1 MCPFF
6 YLTSSKQKF
15 IIQTNII
22 KGDAMNE
29 REQAVLELIRQNPF
43 MSQQE
48 MADKMNLS
56 RPVLANLV
64 SSLTKQGKII
74 GRAYILPEENEI
86 ICIGGAN
93 LDRKFHV
100 KGTVQLGT
108 SNPSS
113 STFSVGGVG
122 RNIAE
127 NLGRLGHDVTMLTT
141 AGKDSDWQAIQEA
154 SEAFMNLRYVEQLPD
169 ASTGSYT
176 AIMDEKGELA
186 LAVANMDV
194 YDLLLPSL
202 LKQHESM
209 LMNAGCFIIDLNC
222 PKETVEYIQNIA
234 IAREIPLVIVPV
246 SSPKMN
252 RLPYSLKGVTWFI
265 CNTDEAEAIVGHA
278 IHTEKDYANALQH
291 LLNAGITHAVITAG
305 SKGVFAATN
314 AIGPRHFAAKQITK
328 IEDVTGAGDAF
339 VSGVIHSWLTKQPF
353 EACIDAGLTNA
364 KNTLASPFT
373 VRPELTEEQLKKEM
387 EE

>member
-1 MCPFF
+1 
-6 YLTSSKQKF
+6 
-15 IIQTNII
+15 
-22 KGDAMNE
+22 MNE
-29 REQAVLELIRQNPF
+29 REQAVLSLIRQNPF

-64 SSLTKQGKII
+64 SSLTKQGKIV

-127 NLGRLGHDVTMLTT
+127 NLGRLGHEVTLLTT
-141 AGKDSDWQAIQEA
+141 AGKDADWLAIQEA

-176 AIMDEKGELA
+176 AIMDEQGELA

-194 YDLLLPSL
+194 YDLLVPSL
-202 LKQHESM
+202 LKQHETM

-222 PKETVEYIQNIA
+222 PKETVEYIQSIA

-252 RLPYSLKGVTWFI
+252 RLPYSMKGITWFI
-265 CNTDEAEAIVGHA
+265 CNTDEAETIVGHD
-278 IHTEKDYANALQH
+278 IQTEEDYTNALQH
-291 LLNAGITHAVITAG
+291 LLDAGVTYAVITAG
-305 SKGVFAATN
+305 AKGVFAATH
-314 AIGPRHFAAKQITK
+314 AIKPRHFAAKKISK

-353 EACIDAGLTNA
+353 EVCIDAGLTNS
-364 KNTLASPFT
+364 KNTLASSYT
-373 VRPELTEEQLKKEM
+373 VRPELTEELLKNEM

>member
-1 MCPFF
+1 
-6 YLTSSKQKF
+6 
-15 IIQTNII
+15 
-22 KGDAMNE
+22 MNE
-29 REQAVLELIRQNPF
+29 REQAVLALIRQNPF

-64 SSLTKQGKII
+64 SSLTKQGKIV

-100 KGTVQLGT
+100 KGNVQFGT
-108 SNPSS
+108 SNPASS
-113 STFSVGGVG
+113 SFSVGGVG

-127 NLGRLGHDVTMLTT
+127 NLGRLNHQVTLLTT
-141 AGKDSDWQAIQEA
+141 AGKDADWQVIHEA
-154 SEAFMNLRYVEQLPD
+154 SESFMNLRYVEQLPD

-176 AIMDEKGELA
+176 AIMDEQGELA
-186 LAVANMDV
+186 LAVANMEV

-202 LKQHESM
+202 LKKYEAM
-209 LMNAGCFIIDLNC
+209 LVNAGCYILDLNC
-222 PKETVEYIQNIA
+222 PKETVAYIQQMA

-252 RLPYSLKGVTWFI
+252 RLPDTLQGVTWFI
-265 CNTDEAEAIVGHA
+265 CNTDEAETIVGHA
-278 IHTEKDYANALQH
+278 IESAADYEKALMQ
-291 LLNAGITHAVITAG
+291 LLQLGAEHVIITAG
-305 SKGVFAATN
+305 SKGVFGASTS
-314 AIGPRHFAAKQITK
+314 IKPSHFKAKIIEK

-339 VSGVIHSWLTKQPF
+339 VSAVIHSWLTGQSF
-353 EACIDAGLTNA
+353 ATCIDAGLTNA
-364 KNTLASPFT
+364 KNTLASPYT
-373 VRPELTEEQLKKEM
+373 VRPELSVDLLKNEM

>member
-1 MCPFF
+1 MSVF
-6 YLTSSKQKF
+6 YLTPRKQKF

-22 KGDAMNE
+22 KGDTMNE
-29 REQAVLELIRQNPF
+29 REQAVLALIRQNPF

-74 GRAYILPEENEI
+74 GRAYILPDENEI
-86 ICIGGAN
+86 VCIGGAN

-127 NLGRLGHDVTMLTT
+127 NLGRLGHDVTMVTT

-154 SEAFMNLRYVEQLPD
+154 SEAFMNLRYVEQFSD

-222 PKETVEYIQNIA
+222 PKETVEYIQTIA

-252 RLPYSLKGVTWFI
+252 RLPDSLKGVTWFI
-265 CNTDEAEAIVGHA
+265 CNTDEAETIVGRT
-278 IHTEKDYANALQH
+278 IQTEEDYAHALQH
-291 LLNAGITHAVITAG
+291 LLNAGIAHAVITAG
-305 SKGVFAATN
+305 AKGVFAATN
-314 AIGPRHFAAKQITK
+314 VIGPTHFPAKKIAK

-339 VSGVIHSWLTKQPF
+339 VSGVIHSWLTKQSF
-353 EACIDAGLTNA
+353 EACINAGLTNA
-364 KNTLASPFT
+364 KYTLASPFT
-373 VRPELTEEQLKKEM
+373 VRPELSEELLKNEM

>member
-1 MCPFF
+1 M
-6 YLTSSKQKF
+6 S
-15 IIQTNII
+15 
-22 KGDAMNE
+22 E
-29 REQAVLELIRQNPF
+29 REQAVLALIRQNPF

-48 MADKMNLS
+48 MADHMNMS
-56 RPVLANLV
+56 RPVLANLI

-74 GRAYILPEENEI
+74 GRAYVLPEENEI

-108 SNPSS
+108 SNPAS
-113 STFSVGGVG
+113 STYSVGGVG

-127 NLGRLGHDVTMLTT
+127 NLGRLGHEVTLLTT
-141 AGKDSDWQAIQEA
+141 AGKDADWQVIQEA
-154 SEAFMNLRYVEQLPD
+154 SEGFMNLRFVEQIPD

-176 AIMDEKGELA
+176 AIMDERGELA

-194 YDLLLPSL
+194 YDLLLPNW
-202 LKQHESM
+202 LKQHET
-209 LMNAGCFIIDLNC
+209 LLINAGCFVIDLNC
-222 PKETVEYIQNIA
+222 PKETVEYIQNLA

-252 RLPYSLKGVTWFI
+252 RLPDTLKGVTWFI
-265 CNTDEAEAIVGHA
+265 CNTDEAETIVGRA
-278 IHTEKDYANALQH
+278 IETENDYVHALQH
-291 LLNAGITHAVITAG
+291 LLDAGIQYAVITAG
-305 SKGVFAATN
+305 AKGVYAATS
-314 AIGPRHFAAKQITK
+314 GTKPRHFPAKHITK

-353 EACIDAGLTNA
+353 EACINAGLTNA
-364 KNTLASPFT
+364 KYTLASPYT
-373 VRPELTEEQLKKEM
+373 VRPELSEELLKNEM

>member
-1 MCPFF
+1 
-6 YLTSSKQKF
+6 
-15 IIQTNII
+15 
-22 KGDAMNE
+22 MNE
-29 REQAVLELIRQNPF
+29 REQAVLALIRQNPF

-48 MADKMNLS
+48 MADQMNLS

-86 ICIGGAN
+86 VCIGGAN

-127 NLGRLGHDVTMLTT
+127 NLGRLGHDVTMVTT

-176 AIMDEKGELA
+176 AIMNEKGELA

-202 LKQHESM
+202 LKQHEPM

-234 IAREIPLVIVPV
+234 IAKEIPLVIVPV

-252 RLPYSLKGVTWFI
+252 RLPDSLKGVTWFI
-265 CNTDEAEAIVGHA
+265 CNTDEAETIVGRT
-278 IHTEKDYANALQH
+278 IQTEEDYVHALQY
-291 LLNAGITHAVITAG
+291 LLDAGIQYAVITAG
-305 SKGVFAATN
+305 AKGVFAATN
-314 AIGPRHFAAKQITK
+314 SLEPRHFPAKPVTT

-339 VSGVIHSWLTKQPF
+339 VSGVIHSWLIKQPF
-353 EACIDAGLTNA
+353 EACIEAGLTNA
-364 KNTLASPFT
+364 KYTLASPYT
-373 VRPELTEEQLKKEM
+373 VRPELSEELLKNEM

>member
-1 MCPFF
+1 
-6 YLTSSKQKF
+6 
-15 IIQTNII
+15 
-22 KGDAMNE
+22 MNE
-29 REQAVLELIRQNPF
+29 REQAVLALIRQNPF

-64 SSLTKQGKII
+64 SSLTKQGKIV

-100 KGTVQLGT
+100 KGNVQFGT
-108 SNPSS
+108 SNPASS
-113 STFSVGGVG
+113 SFSVGGVG

-127 NLGRLGHDVTMLTT
+127 NLGRLNHQVTLLTT
-141 AGKDSDWQAIQEA
+141 AGKDADWQVIHEA
-154 SEAFMNLRYVEQLPD
+154 SESFMNLRYVEQLPD

-176 AIMDEKGELA
+176 AIMDEQGELA
-186 LAVANMDV
+186 LAVANMEV

-202 LKQHESM
+202 LKKHEAM
-209 LMNAGCFIIDLNC
+209 LVNAGCYILDLNC
-222 PKETVEYIQNIA
+222 PKETVAYIQQMA

-252 RLPYSLKGVTWFI
+252 RLPDTLQGVTWFI
-265 CNTDEAEAIVGHA
+265 CNTDEAETIVGHA
-278 IHTEKDYANALQH
+278 IESAADYEKALQQ
-291 LLNAGITHAVITAG
+291 LLQLGAEHVIITAG
-305 SKGVFAATN
+305 SKGVFAASTS
-314 AIGPRHFAAKQITK
+314 IKPSHFKAKIIDK

-339 VSGVIHSWLTKQPF
+339 VSAVIHSWLTGQSF
-353 EACIDAGLTNA
+353 ATSIDAGLTNA
-364 KNTLASPFT
+364 KNTLASPYT
-373 VRPELTEEQLKKEM
+373 VRPELSVDLLKSEM

>member
-1 MCPFF
+1 
-6 YLTSSKQKF
+6 
-15 IIQTNII
+15 
-22 KGDAMNE
+22 MNE
-29 REQAVLELIRQNPF
+29 REQVVLSLIRQNPF

-64 SSLTKQGKII
+64 SSLTKQGKIV

-122 RNIAE
+122 RNVAE
-127 NLGRLGHDVTMLTT
+127 NLGRLGHEVTLLTT
-141 AGKDSDWQAIQEA
+141 AGKDADWLAIQEA

-176 AIMDEKGELA
+176 AIMDEQGELA

-194 YDLLLPSL
+194 YDLLVPSL
-202 LKQHESM
+202 LKQHETM

-222 PKETVEYIQNIA
+222 PKETVEYIQSIA

-252 RLPYSLKGVTWFI
+252 RLPYSLKGITWFI
-265 CNTDEAEAIVGHA
+265 CNTDEAETIVGHS
-278 IHTEKDYANALQH
+278 IQTEEDYANALQH
-291 LLNAGITHAVITAG
+291 LLGAGVKYAVITAG
-305 SKGVFAATN
+305 AKGVFAATT
-314 AIGPRHFAAKQITK
+314 AIQPRHFAAKKISK

-353 EACIDAGLTNA
+353 EVCIDAGLTNS
-364 KNTLASPFT
+364 KNTLASPYT
-373 VRPELTEEQLKKEM
+373 VRPELTEELLKNEM